1 MKTIEI
7 ILNGKN
13 YSVSSEEG
21 TPLIYVL
28 RNDLGLTG
36 TKLGC
41 GLEQCGAC
49 MVLVN
54 GEPTFSCVRAVEEF
68 EGCIIETVEG
78 LGTPE
83 QPSLIQKTFANEN
96 AAQCGYCTSGVVVSI
111 SGLFA
116 KNPKPTD
123 KQVKEVLCRHLCRC
137 GSHPRILAAIEKLR
151 GQKLDE

>member
-7 ILNGKN
+7 VLNGMSR
-13 YSVSSEEG
+13 SVSSEEG

-54 GEPTFSCVRAVEEF
+54 GEPTFSCVRTVEEF
-68 EGCIIETVEG
+68 EGCVIETIEG
-78 LGTPE
+78 LGNLE
-83 QPSLIQKTFANEN
+83 QPSLIQKVFAEEN
-96 AAQCGYCTSGVVVSI
+96 AAQCGYCTAGVIVSI
-111 SGLFA
+111 SGL
-116 KNPKPTD
+116 
-123 KQVKEVLCRHLCRC
+123 LSLIH
-137 GSHPRILAAIEKLR
+137 I
-151 GQKLDE
+151 

>member
-7 ILNGKN
+7 VLNGETRSIS
-13 YSVSSEEG
+13 SVEG

-28 RNDLGLTG
+28 RNDLNLTG
-36 TKLGC
+36 AKLGC

-49 MVLVN
+49 MVLVD
-54 GEPTFSCVRAVEEF
+54 GEPTFSCSQTVEEF
-68 EGCIIETVEG
+68 EGCVIETIEG
-78 LGTPE
+78 LGNPE
-83 QPSLIQKTFANEN
+83 QPSLIQKIFAEEN
-96 AAQCGYCTSGVVVSI
+96 AAQCGYCTAGVIVSI

-137 GSHPRILAAIEKLR
+137 GSHPRILAEIEKLR
-151 GQKLDE
+151 GEKRDE

>member
-1 MKTIEI
+1 MRTIEI
-7 ILNGKN
+7 VLNGKSR
-13 YSVSSEEG
+13 SVSSEEG

-54 GEPTFSCVRAVEEF
+54 GEPTFSCVRTVEEF
-68 EGCIIETVEG
+68 EGCVIETIEG

-83 QPSLIQKTFANEN
+83 QPSLIQK
-96 AAQCGYCTSGVVVSI
+96 I
-111 SGLFA
+111 FA
-116 KNPKPTD
+116 KANW
-123 KQVKEVLCRHLCRC
+123 
-137 GSHPRILAAIEKLR
+137 SIRIDGK
-151 GQKLDE
+151 

>member
-1 MKTIEI
+1 MKTTEI
-7 ILNGKN
+7 ILNGETR
-13 YSVSSEEG
+13 SVSSVEG

-28 RNDLGLTG
+28 RNDLNLTG
-36 TKLGC
+36 AKLGC

-49 MVLVN
+49 MVLVD
-54 GEPTFSCVRAVEEF
+54 GEPTFSCTQTVEEF
-68 EGCIIETVEG
+68 EGCVIETIEG
-78 LGTPE
+78 LGNPE
-83 QPSLIQKTFANEN
+83 QPSLIQKIFAEEN
-96 AAQCGYCTSGVVVSI
+96 AAQCGYCTAGVIVSI

-151 GQKLDE
+151 GEKRDE